1 MTLAINGQTVT
12 VPAGTTIREAART
25 IGVDVPTVCYHPH
38 FTANSLCRVCVVE
51 MERSRVLVPACSRAV
66 ENDMVIFT
74 DSPRVRLSRR
84 TILELMHS
92 AVDLSQAPEIMALLR
107 EYQADDGRFAGVGET
122 LAVAQRDL
130 PLHDD
135 NAMYIRDY
143 SKCILCWRCV
153 QACGTDIQYTF
164 ALSLGGRGFQTRV
177 ATYFDAPIPETT
189 CVYCGN
195 CVAAC
200 PTGALKGKRE
210 WLIEQGKP
218 LEPMPLGPKR
228 RRRRAD
234 GEHLDLL
241 DDRGHR

>member
-1 MTLAINGQTVT
+1 MITLTLNNQPVT
-12 VPAGTTIREAART
+12 VPVGVTIRVAAQT
-25 IGVDVPTVCYHPH
+25 IGVEIPTVCYHPH

-51 MERSRVLVPACSRAV
+51 LERSRVLVPACSRVV
-66 ENDMVIFT
+66 ESGMVIHT
-74 DSPRVRLSRR
+74 DSPRVHESRR
-84 TILELMHS
+84 TILELLDS
-92 AVDLSQAPEIMALLR
+92 AVDLSQAPEIQNLLKQ
-107 EYQADDGRFAGVGET
+107 YQADSKKFAGGER
-122 LAVAQRDL
+122 RDL

-164 ALSLGGRGFQTRV
+164 ALTLAERGFQTRV
-177 ATYFDAPIPETT
+177 ATFEEVTIPEST
-189 CVYCGN
+189 CVFCGN

-200 PTGALKGKRE
+200 PSGALQAKRE

-218 LEPMPLGPKR
+218 LEPMPTGPKR
-228 RRRRAD
+228 RRRRGEI

-241 DDRGHR
+241 HDE